1 MLLRPLS
8 TFLVVGLVATAVF
21 SEVTEDKKLADDSDD
36 EIEIVTA
43 SSAEL
48 PDDEPTGPFQPPDE
62 QDMLKFE
69 AKDAIVQEEGKEGEE
84 EVEAS
89 SDKGKEFCNTLY
101 TESGNISNIS
111 AS

>member
-43 SSAEL
+43 SSSEL

-69 AKDAIVQEEGKEGEE
+69 AKDAIVQEEGKEGAEE
-84 EVEAS
+84 VEVEAS

-101 TESGNISNIS
+101 RER
-111 AS
+111 